1 MNGNRDFHVRI
12 GSPSRLTFSSL
23 MNIISKMGT
32 SHFSVPKEKLAD
44 PTSPSLQPSHRLNR
58 SALPPSLST
67 NALSGPGAPDAHAHG
82 LSEGKLKRQSLEC
95 LVAVLRSLVVWGTQA
110 GKTVTDPIVT
120 PSAYPR
126 PAEDLKLE
134 SVPSDTALDT
144 TTITLTAEIS
154 RTATPDINDDPGRF
168 ESAKQ
173 KKTTLLE
180 GIRKFNFKPKRVGQ
194 L

>member
-1 MNGNRDFHVRI
+1 
-12 GSPSRLTFSSL
+12 
-23 MNIISKMGT
+23 MNIISKLGT
-32 SHFSVPKEKLAD
+32 SHFSASKEKLVD
-44 PTSPSLQPSHRLNR
+44 PTSPSLQPSHRSR
-58 SALPPSLST
+58 SSLPPSLST
-67 NALSGPGAPDAHAHG
+67 NALSGPAPDTGTHG

-110 GKTVTDPIVT
+110 GKTVADPIIT
-120 PSAYPR
+120 PSIYPR
-126 PAEDLKLE
+126 PSEYSKLE
-134 SVPSDTALDT
+134 SVPSDPALDKSDKST
-144 TTITLTAEIS
+144 FSSTAEVS

-180 GIRKFNFKPKRVGQ
+180 GIRKFNFKPKRVRQ